1 MRTFEI
7 SRTRFIPSK
16 NGGVASGFQPSGRQ
30 TLGLSTEKTGGI
42 KPGTSSVLERPRYFK
57 KLGSGVSSLAGI
69 WVFFPSLAAAVVD
82 DGLFWFISEPP

>member
-7 SRTRFIPSK
+7 FRTRFIPSK
-16 NGGVASGFQPSGRQ
+16 NAGVASGFQPSGRQ

-69 WVFFPSLAAAVVD
+69 WVFIASLAAAVVD
-82 DGLFWFISEPP
+82 DGCLLYTSRCV